1 MRWIVACL
9 ACLALTAGEAA
20 PLPASTQKLVDD
32 ASAAAGKAKQAY
44 EQAVAKE
51 QAKLAAALLK
61 EQERETKKG
70 NLDGAL
76 AIKAL
81 ITEVQGGLLQKQTD
95 ASGDLLG
102 DPVPATTTT
111 TKGSMTASPPAE
123 LVTDSQLPSGAAQ
136 PSNPP
141 AELAEFMQ
149 RATAMRLPKG
159 DATPL
164 NFGATSVGMV
174 AVYNGGGGRNA
185 ELWAALLKAGFHRV
199 DEGDSRWFVLNA
211 KPGDRFTVFDPP
223 GTSAQ
228 IEVYALR
235 FKSAR

>member
-1 MRWIVACL
+1 MRCIAIWI
-9 ACLALTAGEAA
+9 ACLALSAGEAA
-20 PLPASTQKLVDD
+20 LPTSTQKLVDD

-70 NLDGAL
+70 NLTGAL

-81 ITEVQGGLLQKQTD
+81 ITEVQGGLLQKRTD

-111 TKGSMTASPPAE
+111 KGSMTVSPPAE

-235 FKSAR
+235 FKTAR

>member
-9 ACLALTAGEAA
+9 ACLRLIAGEAA

-32 ASAAAGKAKQAY
+32 AAAAALKAKLVYDQAM
-44 EQAVAKE
+44 AKE
-51 QAKLAAALLK
+51 QAKLATALVK

-76 AIKAL
+76 AIKSL
-81 ITEVQGGLLQKQTD
+81 ILEVQGGLLQKRTEE
-95 ASGDLLG
+95 AGDLLG
-102 DPVPATTTT
+102 DAVPS
-111 TKGSMTASPPAE
+111 KGTLAILPPAE
-123 LVTDSQLPSGAAQ
+123 LVTDSQLSSGRAQ
-136 PSNPP
+136 PNNAP
-141 AELAEFMQ
+141 AELTEFLQ

-159 DATPL
+159 DASPL

-185 ELWAALLKAGFHRV
+185 ELWDALLKAGFRRV
-199 DEGDSRWFVLNA
+199 IEGENQWFVLNA

-223 GTSAQ
+223 GTMAQ

-235 FKSAR
+235 FKTAR

>member
-1 MRWIVACL
+1 MRCIAVWI
-9 ACLALTAGEAA
+9 ACLALAAGEA

-32 ASAAAGKAKQAY
+32 STAAVGKSKQTY
-44 EQAVAKE
+44 DQAVAKE
-51 QAKLAAALLK
+51 QAKLAAALAK

-76 AIKAL
+76 AIKSL
-81 ITEVQGGLLQKQTD
+81 ILEVQGGLLQKQTE

-102 DPVPATTTT
+102 DSAATTNASTT
-111 TKGSMTASPPAE
+111 VAPPAE
-123 LVTDSQLPSGAAQ
+123 LMTDSKLPSGPAQ
-136 PSNPP
+136 PSNTP
-141 AELAEFMQ
+141 AQLTEFMQ
-149 RATAMRLPKG
+149 RTTAMRLPKG

-164 NFGATSVGMV
+164 NFGATTAGMV

-199 DEGDSRWFVLNA
+199 EEGNNQWFVLNA

-228 IEVYALR
+228 IEVYAAR
-235 FKSAR
+235 FKTAR

>member
-1 MRWIVACL
+1 MRCIAIWI
-9 ACLALTAGEAA
+9 ACLALAAGEA

-32 ASAAAGKAKQAY
+32 AAAVASKAKLAY
-44 EQAVAKE
+44 DQAVAKE
-51 QAKLAAALLK
+51 QAKLAAALVK

-81 ITEVQGGLLQKQTD
+81 IAEVQGGLLQKQSE

-102 DPVPATTTT
+102 DPVPTT

-136 PSNPP
+136 PSNLP
-141 AELAEFMQ
+141 AQLTEFMQ

-164 NFGATSVGMV
+164 NFGATTVGMV

-185 ELWAALLKAGFHRV
+185 ELWAALLKAGFQRV
-199 DEGDSRWFVLNA
+199 EEGNNQWFVLNA

-235 FKSAR
+235 FKTAR